1 MASSSKGKSRSLNDL
16 CLGDVICPI
25 CISILIEPVTMPC
38 KHCLCMP
45 CFEKNVSEANL
56 SCPMCRTRISVWVRR
71 ATKEKCLVD
80 EPLWQWVKENF
91 HEKVEARLLGLE
103 DSDEESYIPR
113 RPNVRLSTPG
123 EIKQEYEEQMEKLRS
138 EQENERLKE
147 EEASKQLIQKLQAEE
162 TVQLRKRQEETKR
175 DAEFAQALKEEE
187 ILSSPLMVSPR
198 GRLSAPLF
206 TPHRGSKTPRPNS
219 TPIRGPM
226 DAYIGGTNYQRCA
239 SDLSSASSDSIRP
252 ELSHF
257 KPIRAAPCTPPK
269 KLPDGRTIAPKFIK
283 STPRKI
289 AFDSATEDGENP
301 GHMATRPQLKEIT
314 HSQSSGSDMEDT
326 ESTRPRT
333 SLSTNDHEKENRS
346 NLLEYRSKRLKSK
359 SSSVIKT
366 WRESKSKVDG
376 NLDTDSDDTDMDES
390 DISSSFKRKISNITL
405 SDSSSEDVRY
415 SGVLENE
422 RKKQKYENNNDST
435 VSENTFQICTEEV
448 TSLLQEEVP
457 DEVNRKR
464 GSDDAYLLR
473 SEKPRGSNKKSVT
486 KSRKDLRQ
494 PTLNLDTLHH
504 ASKT

>member
-269 KLPDGRTIAPKFIK
+269 KLPD
-283 STPRKI
+283 
-289 AFDSATEDGENP
+289 
-301 GHMATRPQLKEIT
+301 
-314 HSQSSGSDMEDT
+314 MEDT

-457 DEVNRKR
+457 DEEMMMTLMEEQRLIEERLKQEQEDRLLAERIQKELIAQQKEVNRKR